1 MKKNFTTSGLSLLL
15 LLFCLLQSKPLLF
28 GQSYLHKENYIW
40 LNSGKGI
47 DFNMTP
53 ADNHPSMSQISGV
66 GNSTASIC
74 DGAGNL
80 LFYTDGNIVWD
91 KSNNVMQ
98 NGWDINNNSNLAP
111 NTCFIEPLFGHSSYS
126 FDGTVIIPMP
136 GNSHKYYIFSAPCL
150 WVKTITNLPNGSSYY
165 VYLSTFTGKLY
176 CTIVD
181 MEKNGGLGAVENDF
195 RGVVISNS
203 MAGNLEAING
213 TDCNEWLLGF
223 GSDGHYKAFKITNT
237 GLDTTPV
244 TSTLPPPLNST
255 VGELLISPNL
265 QKAAMCNGSE
275 VQLSDFDPNSGQFSN
290 AISIGAQ
297 ECRTIAFSPNS
308 ELLYLSGLIGLRQY
322 QVNSLITPFTLLTLN
337 NITAFETDGPI
348 HLGPDGKL
356 YFSYCTEDTIN
367 GGPITY
373 AAHIQS
379 PNTVGTGCQMEIMT
393 NQLALLASDWYP
405 IYQFPN
411 TAPTIQYDTVPSAH
425 QEALCFGQPKLLK
438 PNSLSGTDYHWMV
451 KVSAG
456 NNFTRQG
463 NDTTSTFEATTPG
476 IYAVQYYTAN
486 PCEFHLDTFYV
497 KPVNFSLYLGAD
509 TQSCDGQPVTLN
521 ADVPDAQ
528 YLWSDNSTEASTIA
542 NESGNWWVQVNKE
555 GCTASD
561 SIQVGIFNIAQDL
574 GPDTTLC
581 LEDMSEV
588 LQLKANMS
596 EGAAALWNTG
606 STEPIIYARDTGL
619 YWVQVTNGACQ
630 DADSLWLHREYCDC
644 PMLIPNAFTP
654 NGDGKNDVFQPA
666 LPGYCPISLFKLQIF
681 NRYGQR
687 LFISYQPDEGW
698 DGTINGKPTDMGVYY
713 YRLQMETGL
722 HKKTIIRNGSFT
734 LLR

>member
-1 MKKNFTTSGLSLLL
+1 MLL
-15 LLFCLLQSKPLLF
+15 LLFCLQQSSPQLF
-28 GQSYLHKENYIW
+28 GQDYLRKENYIW
-40 LNSGKGI
+40 LNSGFGI

-53 ADNHPSMSQISGV
+53 PVNHPSMSQISGS
-66 GNSTASIC
+66 GNSMASVC
-74 DGAGNL
+74 DGTGNL

-98 NGWDINNNSNLAP
+98 NGWDINNNGNLAP

-136 GNSHKYYIFSAPCL
+136 GSSHKYYIFSSPQIFHKESL
-150 WVKTITNLPNGSSYY
+150 GSGY
-165 VYLSTFTGKLY
+165 VWIGHFLGSLF
-176 CTIVD
+176 CTVVD
-181 MEKNGGLGAVENDF
+181 MEKNNGMGAVEANF
-195 RGVVISNS
+195 RGVAIADS
-203 MAGNLEAING
+203 MAGNLEAVVG

-223 GSDGHYKAFKITNT
+223 GSDGHYKAFKITAS
-237 GLDTTPV
+237 GIDTTPV
-244 TSTLPPPLNST
+244 LSTLPPPLNPT
-255 VGELLISPNL
+255 VGELLISPNR
-265 QKAAMCNGSE
+265 QKAAMSNGSE
-275 VQLSDFDPNSGQFSN
+275 VQLSDFDPATGQFSN

-297 ECRTIAFSPNS
+297 ECRTLAFSPNN

-322 QVNSLITPFTLLTLN
+322 RINSLTTPFTLLTLN

-348 HLGPDGKL
+348 QLGPDEKL

-379 PNTVGTGCQMEIMT
+379 PNTFGAGCQMEIMT
-393 NQLALLASDWYP
+393 NPLEMLASDWYP

-411 TAPTIQYDTVPSAH
+411 TAPILQYDTIPSVH
-425 QEALCFGQPKLLK
+425 QAALCFGQPNLLK
-438 PNSLSGTDYHWMV
+438 PNSLYGTDYHWMV

-456 NNFTRQG
+456 NNFIRQG

-476 IYAVQYYTAN
+476 IYAVQYFTSS
-486 PCEFHLDTFYV
+486 PCQCHRDTFYV
-497 KPVNFSLYLGAD
+497 ETVNFSLYLGAD
-509 TQSCDGQPVTLN
+509 TQSCAGEPITLN
-521 ADVPDAQ
+521 AGVPDAQ
-528 YLWSDNSTEASTIA
+528 YLWSDNSTESSITV
-542 NESGNWWVQVNKE
+542 NTSGNWWVQVTKE

-561 SIQVGIFNIAQDL
+561 SIRVGIFTIAQDL

-581 LEDMSEV
+581 LEDMSEA
-588 LQLKANMS
+588 LQLKANMP

-606 STEPIIYARDTGL
+606 STEPAIYARDTGL
-619 YWVQVTNGACQ
+619 YWVQVTDGACR
-630 DADSLWLHREYCDC
+630 DADSLWLHRQYCDC

-698 DGTINGKPTDMGVYY
+698 DGTVNGKPADMGIYY
-713 YRLQMETGL
+713 YHLEMETGL
-722 HKKTIIRNGSFT
+722 RKKPMTKNGSFT